1 MSQMVAGIVPVSLE
15 FTDANTV
22 VTSQHV
28 SQPYFKMDSDIAQSK
43 HSREFGRI

>member
-15 FTDANTV
+15 FTDGNTV

-28 SQPYFKMDSDIAQSK
+28 SQSY
-43 HSREFGRI
+43 